1 MMHEK
6 FYRGSPAVRVSA
18 RRRFLICVLLAAALS
33 SPSLS
38 VLAQAAPSSPGGV
51 DQSLEPEVTIIH
63 RGEDL
68 VEEYRINGQL
78 YMIKVIP
85 KKGVPYFL
93 VDSDGD
99 GSFDVRQNELD
110 EELLIPQWILFRW

>member
-1 MMHEK
+1 MRMLLT
-6 FYRGSPAVRVSA
+6 AVLLFLSTAVSA
-18 RRRFLICVLLAAALS
+18 QQA
-33 SPSLS
+33 P
-38 VLAQAAPSSPGGV
+38 AAPGAT
-51 DQSLEPEVTIIH
+51 DQSLEPEVTIIN
-63 RGEDL
+63 RGENL

-85 KKGVPYFL
+85 KKGIPYYL

>member
-1 MMHEK
+1 M
-6 FYRGSPAVRVSA
+6 
-18 RRRFLICVLLAAALS
+18 AL
-33 SPSLS
+33 
-38 VLAQAAPSSPGGV
+38 VLAVGMFLLSLAVAAEPAPPPSPGES
-51 DQSLEPEVTIIH
+51 DQSLEPEVTIIN

-85 KKGVPYFL
+85 KKGIPYFL

-99 GSFDVRQNELD
+99 GNFDVRRNELD